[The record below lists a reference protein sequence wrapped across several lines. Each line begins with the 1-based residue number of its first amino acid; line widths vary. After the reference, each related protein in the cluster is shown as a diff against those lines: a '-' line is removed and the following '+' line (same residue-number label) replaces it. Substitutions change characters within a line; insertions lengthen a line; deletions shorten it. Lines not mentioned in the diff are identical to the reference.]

1 MPRETP
7 EYRDGDAGEWP
18 NWGYAEWASWRT
30 PGMGE
35 LKTGR
40 QKGGIMSRPH
50 WKGSISVGLDEIPVD
65 RYPAENRN
73 RFDLT
78 LLDRRDLK
86 PMWFKRYH
94 KVSGKDIP

>member
-1 MPRETP
+1 
-7 EYRDGDAGEWP
+7 
-18 NWGYAEWASWRT
+18 
-30 PGMGE
+30 MGE

-40 QKGGIMSRPH
+40 QKGGIMSRSH
-50 WKGSISVGLDEIPVD
+50 WKGSISVGLVEIPVD

-73 RFDLT
+73 RFDLI

-86 PMWFKRYH
+86 PMWFERYH